1 MVVNLLKPVLAPVLR
16 AQAKRL
22 RRIALELPE
31 PDGLRTGVVRHHS
44 SKQSVRPSPLSIIVV
59 GDSCAAGVGARTQDD
74 ALASR
79 IARMLSEN
87 LHTDVAWHL
96 IARTGLTSGGVLDLL
111 HTQIMPRA
119 DIGIVIVGVNDIS
132 NDVPLRMAL
141 RKRQKIVRLLT
152 ARCGIRRAV
161 FPALP
166 EVERFPLLPQPL
178 AWYGGFTARQNNAM
192 QARWAAH
199 PRRKD
204 SVTHLAMDGIMH
216 PSLMAE
222 DGFHPSPSLYEKT
235 AQRIVAHVVSLLEK
249 SEASKTLS

>member
-31 PDGLRTGVVRHHS
+31 PDGLRTGVVKHRHA
-44 SKQSVRPSPLSIIVV
+44 RRTPISIIVV

-87 LHTDVAWHL
+87 LHADVTWHL
-96 IARTGLTSGGVLDLL
+96 IAQTGLTSGGVLDLMRAHPAPL
-111 HTQIMPRA
+111 PSA
-119 DIGIVIVGVNDIS
+119 DIAIVIVGVNDIS
-132 NDVPLRMAL
+132 NDIPLRMAL
-141 RKRQKIVRLLT
+141 RRRQQMVRLLT
-152 ARCGIRRAV
+152 VQSGIRWAV

-199 PRRKD
+199 PRRKER
-204 SVTHLAMDGIMH
+204 VTHLAMDGLMH

-222 DGFHPSPSLYEKT
+222 DGFHPSPPLYEKT
-235 AQRIVAHVVSLLEK
+235 AQRIADHIVSLLEK
-249 SEASKTLS
+249 SAPLPS